1 MAVFRT
7 MTQFDGL
14 WRNPAFLRFW
24 AADTVSVFGSLI
36 TRIALPFTAILV
48 LDARAFEMSLLVLA
62 DLVPSCLVGLPVGV
76 WVDRQRRL
84 PLMIVSDVM
93 RAAVLVSIPIAA
105 AFDALTLAHLYV
117 VAFVA
122 SALTVLFNVA
132 QVSILPSLVPHE
144 DLLEA
149 NSKTSATQ
157 SVSEIGAFGI
167 GGWLVQLLSG
177 PGAILIDAVSFL
189 ASAVLLRGVAV
200 NETAPDTKERSRM
213 RQEILAGLG
222 PLWRQ
227 PLLRATAVAS
237 SAGWFGFSIFGALIS
252 LFSLRELGFEAGPLA
267 MIYAVGGVSSLVG
280 SVLARP
286 VTRALGVGPAMI
298 AGLLV
303 AGVLLMPLAAAQG
316 HGALAAVCLL
326 VQQLGDGAVLVFM
339 INEVSL
345 RQTIVPPGL
354 MGRVNASAE
363 FLRSIARLSGVLVAG
378 LAGEIIGLR
387 ATLGL
392 GGAVVALGAIFLAL
406 SSLRSLK
413 TMPASA
419 RPALH
424 G

>member
-1 MAVFRT
+1 MAVIRH
-7 MTQFDGL
+7 MTKFDGL

-48 LDARAFEMSLLVLA
+48 LDARAFEISLLVLA

-122 SALTVLFNVA
+122 SALTFLFNVA
-132 QVSILPSLVPHE
+132 QFSILPSLVSHE
-144 DLLEA
+144 ELLEA

-222 PLWRQ
+222 HLWRQ

-237 SAGWFGFSIFGALIS
+237 TAGWFGFSIFGALIS
-252 LFSLRELGFEAGPLA
+252 LFSLKELGFEAGPLA

-316 HGALAAVCLL
+316 HGALAAVCLV

-345 RQTIVPPGL
+345 RQTIVAPGL

-392 GGAVVALGAIFLAL
+392 GGAVVTLGAIFLAF

-419 RPALH
+419 SPALH

>member
-1 MAVFRT
+1 M
-7 MTQFDGL
+7 
-14 WRNPAFLRFW
+14 RFW

-48 LDARAFEMSLLVLA
+48 LDASAFEVSLLTLA
-62 DLVPSCLVGLPVGV
+62 DLVPSCVVGLPVGV

-84 PLMIVSDVM
+84 PLMIASDVM

-105 AFDALTLAHLYV
+105 AFGALTMAQLYIV
-117 VAFVA
+117 SLVA
-122 SALTVLFNVA
+122 SALTVLFYVA
-132 QVSILPSLVPHE
+132 QVSILPSLVPQE

-157 SVSEIGAFGI
+157 SISEIGAFGI

-189 ASAVLLRGVAV
+189 LSAVLLRSVAV
-200 NETAPDTKERSRM
+200 TETMPDTKTRARI

-222 PLWRQ
+222 YIWRQ

-237 SAGWFGFSIFGALIS
+237 TAGWFGFSIFGALIS
-252 LFSLRELGFEAGPLA
+252 LFALKELGFEAGPLA
-267 MIYAVGGVSSLVG
+267 MIYAAGGVSSLAG
-280 SVLARP
+280 SLLARR

-298 AGLLV
+298 AGLLA
-303 AGVLLMPLAAAQG
+303 AGLLLIPLAAARG

-326 VQQLGDGAVLVFM
+326 VQQLGDGAALVFM

-345 RQTIVPPGL
+345 RQTLVSPDL
-354 MGRVNASAE
+354 MGRVNASAG
-363 FLRSIARLSGVLVAG
+363 FLRSMARLSGVLVAG
-378 LAGEIIGLR
+378 LAGETIGLR
-387 ATLGL
+387 STLGL
-392 GGAVVALGAIFLAL
+392 SGAVVTVGAIFLAL

-413 TMPASA
+413 TMPMA
-419 RPALH
+419 RAHDGTLPQCSPIA
-424 G
+424 